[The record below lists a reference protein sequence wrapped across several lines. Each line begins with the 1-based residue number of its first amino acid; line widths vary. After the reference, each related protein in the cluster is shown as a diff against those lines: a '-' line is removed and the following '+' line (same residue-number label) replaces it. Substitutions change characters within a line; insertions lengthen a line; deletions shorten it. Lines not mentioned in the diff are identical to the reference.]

1 MRQQRRALALAWSAA
16 GSLLLLAVVAGFFY
30 IRAQESELETRRQ
43 AAGTNYRSALQE
55 QQQGFDEAA
64 LAYLAKA
71 ERLDPENANIGT
83 AILMLLANRYWPS
96 LAVSDLSH
104 RDIVNSA
111 RFSPDGTLVV
121 TASADRTAAIW
132 DARTG
137 RQLVG
142 PLVHQD
148 IVFGAKF
155 NLSGN
160 RVVTWANDNTARLWD
175 ARTGKPIGE
184 PLPHRGWVT
193 SADFTRD
200 GMRLVTGAFD
210 CTAQVWDVRTG
221 ERIGPP
227 LHHQGWVDSVEFTRS
242 GHRVV
247 TSSDLS
253 AQGESGHLPTDSNC
267 RACRC
272 RSGRGRCKRPADRSP
287 HAAPERRQDGTR
299 AAERARIVTA
309 SNDGTAHVWDAD

>member
-1 MRQQRRALALAWSAA
+1 
-16 GSLLLLAVVAGFFY
+16 
-30 IRAQESELETRRQ
+30 
-43 AAGTNYRSALQE
+43 
-55 QQQGFDEAA
+55 
-64 LAYLAKA
+64 
-71 ERLDPENANIGT
+71 
-83 AILMLLANRYWPS
+83 MLLANRYWPS
-96 LAVSDLSH
+96 LVVPDLSH

-111 RFSPDGTLVV
+111 QFSPDGTLVV

-148 IVFGAKF
+148 IVLGAKF
-155 NLSGN
+155 DPSGS

-184 PLPHRGWVT
+184 PLRHRGWVT

-210 CTAQVWDVRTG
+210 CTAQVWDARNG

-227 LHHQGWVDSVEFTRS
+227 LRHQGWVDSVEFSPS
-242 GHRVV
+242 GRRVA
-247 TSSDLS
+247 TSSDS
-253 AQGESGHLPTDSNC
+253 ARRVNPEICPPIATAAPADAAQVWDAANGQPIGHSMQH
-267 RACRC
+267 
-272 RSGRGRCKRPADRSP
+272 RSGVRTAQFNP
-287 HAAPERRQDGTR
+287 DGT
-299 AAERARIVTA
+299 RIVTA
-309 SNDGTAHVWDAD
+309 SNDGTAHV